1 MAEHTPPPPDQP
13 PPDAQRPD
21 TSHPHAQTLVANM
34 VDALNDHVID
44 GQERYWTDDMVWY
57 GPAGIGTKPSLKA
70 FQEEHQRPFLHA
82 FPDKYAD
89 DEIRFGSGEWAAATG
104 YQHATHAGDYLGI
117 PATGKR
123 VKIRYMD
130 IWRAEDGKLVEN
142 WVLIDLVD
150 FLNQI
155 GIDVLQLVRDKIASG
170 EIRLE
175 KADAPGA

>member
-1 MAEHTPPPPDQP
+1 
-13 PPDAQRPD
+13 
-21 TSHPHAQTLVANM
+21 M
-34 VDALNDHVID
+34 VDALNRHVIR
-44 GQERYWTDDMVWY
+44 GQSEFWAEDMSWH
-57 GPAGIGTKPSLKA
+57 GPAGIGTMNNLA
-70 FQEEHQRPFLHA
+70 EFENVHQRNFLHG

-89 DEIRFGSGEWAAATG
+89 DEIRFGDGGQWAAATG
-104 YQHATHAGDYLGI
+104 YQYATHLGDYLGI

-130 IWRAEDGKLVEN
+130 IWRSDGDKLVEN

-170 EIRLE
+170 ELLLDVDEAVLAEARANQTVAREEARALQG
-175 KADAPGA
+175 PGT